1 MATMNSNQEN
11 LYQEVLKVLQERT
24 NDPSVIMTALGRAML
39 IILQAA
45 QKFYGDPKGVKE
57 TAEKAS
63 MTFCESYKH
72 EQQKPVREPQKA
84 PDGLHK
90 SKGNKSIKTK
100 FIL

>member
-45 QKFYGDPKGVKE
+45 QKFYGDPEGVKE
-57 TAEKAS
+57 TAEKA
-63 MTFCESYKH
+63 FYDIL
-72 EQQKPVREPQKA
+72 RE
-84 PDGLHK
+84 L
-90 SKGNKSIKTK
+90 
-100 FIL
+100 

>member
-45 QKFYGDPKGVKE
+45 QEFYGDPKGVKK
-57 TAEKAS
+57 TAEEYFDKLL
-63 MTFCESYKH
+63 K
-72 EQQKPVREPQKA
+72 R
-84 PDGLHK
+84 L
-90 SKGNKSIKTK
+90 
-100 FIL
+100 

>member
-45 QKFYGDPKGVKE
+45 QKFYGDL
-57 TAEKAS
+57 KA
-63 MTFCESYKH
+63 
-72 EQQKPVREPQKA
+72 
-84 PDGLHK
+84 
-90 SKGNKSIKTK
+90 
-100 FIL
+100 

>member
-45 QKFYGDPKGVKE
+45 QKFY
-57 TAEKAS
+57 
-63 MTFCESYKH
+63 
-72 EQQKPVREPQKA
+72 
-84 PDGLHK
+84 
-90 SKGNKSIKTK
+90 
-100 FIL
+100 